1 MTPFQFGVKTANK
14 IRLPH
19 DYTALRNV
27 LISAAVGGGLGGARG
42 LLVPGYDETF
52 DEKGQV
58 LSKKR
63 IKPWLGALQGAGI
76 GAVTGAASNYAAQ
89 TAAQYNPEIDK
100 LLHPTVSRI
109 FGT

>member
-19 DYTALRNV
+19 NYEALRNV
-27 LISAAVGGGLGGARG
+27 LISAAVGGALGGGRG
-42 LLVPGYDETF
+42 LLVPGYDEKF
-52 DEKGQV
+52 DDAGNV
-58 LSKKR
+58 MAKKR
-63 IKPWLGALQGAGI
+63 IKPWIGALQGAGI

-100 LLHPTVSRI
+100 LLKPTISSVL
-109 FGT
+109 GH